1 MIFTE
6 ASVCIFC
13 REITRPY
20 NSVVYTH
27 IALYSIFFSAS
38 YRGRLDHDHMVV
50 FLLRLNDLHR
60 LSSTNDMLFAQNKF
74 LLRLRPVTLGHFFVR
89 VYMLFTPFSTN
100 DIMLYA

>member
-13 REITRPY
+13 REFTRPY

-27 IALYSIFFSAS
+27 ISLYSIFFSTS

-60 LSSTNDMLFAQNKF
+60 LSSTNDMLFAQNNF
-74 LLRLRPVTLGHFFVR
+74 LLRLRPVTLGHF
-89 VYMLFTPFSTN
+89 L
-100 DIMLYA
+100 